1 MRHPNAA
8 TLTSVST
15 RVACKTPGC
24 TRTILAATAARTGG
38 YCMPCVQEQARQRHE
53 AYVRDNCR
61 EVDLFAGIDDPLEM
75 LKLVHSPP
83 KPDPRIRYAPPPRK
97 PDALYA
103 ELDSSQV
110 AALVR
115 HAHTL
120 LKKGD
125 THTAQ
130 HIAACL
136 VAFVSADISSL
147 QQELI
152 RIEEVRP
159 AFLFHRAAPHI
170 RNLLTQHLARVA
182 GHDGLLTDKLLSAL
196 AWVGDERAVEL
207 FASWRTEPP
216 SWASALHIPPHR
228 YAKQAGWELSP
239 DGDRR
244 HLYHEICYPLI
255 RSDAATTDSP
265 VTVLTDTN
273 LFELDGTAGALAFLS
288 CQQQIVVPLSDD
300 NLVGDLPRRSLALAG
315 ATRSPWHAAMD
326 SLPTQYSQIGGHPTW
341 IQDAEYPTCG
351 KCRRTMPFIGQI
363 SCEDVESKREGIF
376 YAFLCAECPTTA
388 STYQQT

>member
-1 MRHPNAA
+1 MWIGG
-8 TLTSVST
+8 TQLTT
-15 RVACKTPGC
+15 RVACKTAGC

-38 YCMPCVQEQARQRHE
+38 YCMPCVQAKERQQRE
-53 AYVRDNCR
+53 AHIRANRRNVNPYD
-61 EVDLFAGIDDPLEM
+61 GIDDALEL
-75 LKLVHSPP
+75 LKLMHSPP
-83 KPDPRIRYAPPPRK
+83 KPDPLICYALPPRT
-97 PDALYA
+97 PAALYA
-103 ELDSSQV
+103 ELDSGQI

-136 VAFVSADISSL
+136 VAFVSADISSV

-152 RIEEVRP
+152 SVEGLQPGFV
-159 AFLFHRAAPHI
+159 FHRAAPKI

-182 GHDGLLTDKLLSAL
+182 GHDRLLTDKLLSAL
-196 AWVGDERAVEL
+196 AWVGDERVVEL
-207 FASWRTEPP
+207 FAGWRTEPP
-216 SWASALHIPPHR
+216 SWAADLYIPPYQ
-228 YAKQAGWELSP
+228 YAKEAGWELSP

-244 HLYHEICYPLI
+244 NLYHEICYPLI
-255 RSDAATTDSP
+255 RSDAAATPDSAA
-265 VTVLTDTN
+265 TILTDTN
-273 LFELDGTAGALAFLS
+273 LFELDGTSDTLTFLG
-288 CQQQIVVPLSDD
+288 CRQHIVVPIADTT
-300 NLVGDLPRRSLALAG
+300 LVGDLPRRSLVLAD
-315 ATRSPWHAAMD
+315 TPRSPWHAAID

-351 KCRRTMPFIGQI
+351 KCSKTMPFIGQI
-363 SCEDVESKREGIF
+363 SCEDVEANREGIF
-376 YAFLCAECPTTA
+376 YAFLCADCAMTA